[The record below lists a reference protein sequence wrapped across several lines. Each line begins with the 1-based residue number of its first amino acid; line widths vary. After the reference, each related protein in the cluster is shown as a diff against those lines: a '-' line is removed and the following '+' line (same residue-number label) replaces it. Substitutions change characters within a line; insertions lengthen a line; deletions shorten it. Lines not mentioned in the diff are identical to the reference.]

1 MMRTTSKGRAGGG
14 KYQKE
19 GRTMEDNVTV
29 FIWLGLL
36 ILFLVIEIATVGLT
50 TIWMA
55 GGTFGAIILDLV
67 GLNLWWQIGAF
78 LVVSFVMLVFTRPFV
93 LKYINSHH
101 EKTNYE
107 GIIGKVVRITERVDN
122 LQQTGTAVVNGLEW
136 TTRAEQDDVI
146 LNPGELAKVVNISGV
161 KLIVKKYEE
170 E

>member
-1 MMRTTSKGRAGGG
+1 M
-14 KYQKE
+14 
-19 GRTMEDNVTV
+19 
-29 FIWLGLL
+29 
-36 ILFLVIEIATVGLT
+36 FLVIEIATVGLT

-55 GGTFGAIILDLV
+55 GGALGALILDLA

-78 LVVSFVMLVFTRPFV
+78 LVDSFTMLVFTRPFV
-93 LKYINSHH
+93 VKYINSHH

-107 GIIGKVVRITERVDN
+107 GIIGKVVRITEKVDN

-136 TTRAEQDDVI
+136 TTRAERDDVI
-146 LNPGELAKVVNISGV
+146 LDPGDLAKVVNISGV

>member
-1 MMRTTSKGRAGGG
+1 
-14 KYQKE
+14 
-19 GRTMEDNVTV
+19 MEDTVTV
-29 FIWLGLL
+29 YVWLGLL

-55 GGTFGAIILDLV
+55 GGALGALILDLA
-67 GLNLWWQIGAF
+67 GLNLWWQLGAF
-78 LVVSFVMLVFTRPFV
+78 LVVSFTMLVFTRPFV
-93 LKYINSHH
+93 VKYINSHH

-107 GIIGKVVRITERVDN
+107 GIIGKVVRITEKVDN

-136 TTRAEQDDVI
+136 TTRAERDDVI
-146 LNPGELAKVVNISGV
+146 LDPGDLAKVVNISGV

>member
-1 MMRTTSKGRAGGG
+1 
-14 KYQKE
+14 
-19 GRTMEDNVTV
+19 MEDTVTV
-29 FIWLGLL
+29 YVWLGLL

-55 GGTFGAIILDLV
+55 GGALGALILDLA

-78 LVVSFVMLVFTRPFV
+78 LVVSFTMLVFTRPFV
-93 LKYINSHH
+93 VKYINSHH
-101 EKTNYE
+101 EKTNYA
-107 GIIGKVVRITERVDN
+107 GIIGKVVRITEKVDN

-136 TTRAEQDDVI
+136 TTRAERDDVI
-146 LNPGELAKVVNISGV
+146 LNPGDLAKVVNISGV

>member
-1 MMRTTSKGRAGGG
+1 
-14 KYQKE
+14 
-19 GRTMEDNVTV
+19 MEDTVTV
-29 FIWLGLL
+29 YVWLGLL

-55 GGTFGAIILDLV
+55 GGALGALILDLA

-78 LVVSFVMLVFTRPFV
+78 LVVSFTMLVFTRPFV
-93 LKYINSHH
+93 VKYINSHH

-107 GIIGKVVRITERVDN
+107 GIIGKVVRITEKVDN

-136 TTRAEQDDVI
+136 TTRAERDDVI
-146 LNPGELAKVVNISGV
+146 LDPGDLAKVVNISGV

-170 E
+170 D

>member
-1 MMRTTSKGRAGGG
+1 
-14 KYQKE
+14 
-19 GRTMEDNVTV
+19 MEDNVTV
-29 FIWLGLL
+29 YVWLGLL

-55 GGTFGAIILDLV
+55 GGALGALILDLV

-93 LKYINSHH
+93 VKYINSHH

-107 GIIGKVVRITERVDN
+107 GIIGKVVRVTEKVDN
-122 LQQTGTAVVNGLEW
+122 LRQTGTAVVNGLEW
-136 TTRAEQDDVI
+136 TTRAERDDMI
-146 LNPGELAKVVNISGV
+146 LNPGELAKVVSISGV

>member
-1 MMRTTSKGRAGGG
+1 
-14 KYQKE
+14 
-19 GRTMEDNVTV
+19 MEDTVTV
-29 FIWLGLL
+29 YVWLGLL

-55 GGTFGAIILDLV
+55 GGALGALILDLA

-78 LVVSFVMLVFTRPFV
+78 LVVSFTMLVFTCPFV
-93 LKYINSHH
+93 VKYINSHH

-107 GIIGKVVRITERVDN
+107 GIIGKVVRITEKVDN

-136 TTRAEQDDVI
+136 TTRAERDDVI
-146 LNPGELAKVVNISGV
+146 LDPGDLAKVINISGV

>member
-1 MMRTTSKGRAGGG
+1 
-14 KYQKE
+14 
-19 GRTMEDNVTV
+19 MEDTVTV
-29 FIWLGLL
+29 YVWLGLL

-55 GGTFGAIILDLV
+55 GGALGALILDLA

-78 LVVSFVMLVFTRPFV
+78 LVVSFTMLVFTRPFV
-93 LKYINSHH
+93 VKYINSHH

-107 GIIGKVVRITERVDN
+107 GIIGKVVRITEKVDN
-122 LQQTGTAVVNGLEW
+122 LQQTGTAVGNGLEW
-136 TTRAEQDDVI
+136 TTRAERDDVI
-146 LNPGELAKVVNISGV
+146 LDPGDLAKVVNISGV

>member
-1 MMRTTSKGRAGGG
+1 
-14 KYQKE
+14 
-19 GRTMEDNVTV
+19 MEDTVTV
-29 FIWLGLL
+29 YVWLGLL

-55 GGTFGAIILDLV
+55 GGALGALILDLA

-78 LVVSFVMLVFTRPFV
+78 LVVSFTMLVFTRPFV
-93 LKYINSHH
+93 GKYINSHH

-107 GIIGKVVRITERVDN
+107 GIIGKVVRITEKVDN

-136 TTRAEQDDVI
+136 TTRAERDDVI
-146 LNPGELAKVVNISGV
+146 LDPGDLAKVVNISGV

>member
-1 MMRTTSKGRAGGG
+1 
-14 KYQKE
+14 
-19 GRTMEDNVTV
+19 MEDTVTV
-29 FIWLGLL
+29 YVWLGLL

-55 GGTFGAIILDLV
+55 GGALGALILNLA

-78 LVVSFVMLVFTRPFV
+78 LVVSFTMLVFTRPFV
-93 LKYINSHH
+93 VKYINSHH

-107 GIIGKVVRITERVDN
+107 GIIGKVVRITEKVDN

-136 TTRAEQDDVI
+136 TTRAERDDVI
-146 LNPGELAKVVNISGV
+146 LDPGDLAKVVNISGV

>member
-1 MMRTTSKGRAGGG
+1 
-14 KYQKE
+14 
-19 GRTMEDNVTV
+19 MEDTVTV
-29 FIWLGLL
+29 YVWLGLL

-55 GGTFGAIILDLV
+55 GGALGALILDLA

-78 LVVSFVMLVFTRPFV
+78 LVVSFTMLVFTRPFV
-93 LKYINSHH
+93 VKYINSHH

-107 GIIGKVVRITERVDN
+107 GIIGKVVRITEKVDN

-136 TTRAEQDDVI
+136 TTRAERDDEI
-146 LNPGELAKVVNISGV
+146 LDPGDLAKVVNISGV

>member
-1 MMRTTSKGRAGGG
+1 
-14 KYQKE
+14 
-19 GRTMEDNVTV
+19 MEDTVTV
-29 FIWLGLL
+29 YVWLGLL

-55 GGTFGAIILDLV
+55 GGALGALILDLA

-78 LVVSFVMLVFTRPFV
+78 LVVSFTMLVFTSPFV
-93 LKYINSHH
+93 VKYINSHH

-107 GIIGKVVRITERVDN
+107 GIIGKVVRITEKVDN

-136 TTRAEQDDVI
+136 TTRAERDDVI
-146 LNPGELAKVVNISGV
+146 LDPGDLAKVVNISGV

>member
-1 MMRTTSKGRAGGG
+1 
-14 KYQKE
+14 
-19 GRTMEDNVTV
+19 MENTVTV
-29 FIWLGLL
+29 YVWLGLL

-55 GGTFGAIILDLV
+55 GGALGALILDLA

-78 LVVSFVMLVFTRPFV
+78 LVVSFTMLVFTRPFV
-93 LKYINSHH
+93 VKYINSHH

-107 GIIGKVVRITERVDN
+107 GIIGKVVRITEKVDN

>member
-1 MMRTTSKGRAGGG
+1 
-14 KYQKE
+14 
-19 GRTMEDNVTV
+19 MEDTVTV
-29 FIWLGLL
+29 YVWLGLL

-55 GGTFGAIILDLV
+55 GGALGALILDLA

-78 LVVSFVMLVFTRPFV
+78 LVVSFTMLVFTRPFV
-93 LKYINSHH
+93 VKYINSHH

-107 GIIGKVVRITERVDN
+107 GIIGKVVRITEKVDN

-136 TTRAEQDDVI
+136 TTRAERDDVI
-146 LNPGELAKVVNISGV
+146 LNPGNLAKVVNISGV